1 MTRRRPTKLRVI
13 VQSVVSAIIGFA
25 MVALIMVV
33 LFDGDGGQT
42 ADVADGAISVEDIV
56 TLVEP
61 DQKVA
66 VTGFVFVGQRRTILC
81 SARNDDD
88 PPYCEGAAIDLLN
101 LDPNRLD
108 LAIPDDAPAYSRDE
122 VTLLGDY
129 RVGVLTVT
137 EVLQS

>member
-1 MTRRRPTKLRVI
+1 MTPRRPARLRVI
-13 VQSVVSAIIGFA
+13 VRSVVSAVIGFA
-25 MVALIMVV
+25 LVALILVV
-33 LFDGDGGQT
+33 FFDRTGNET
-42 ADVADGAISVEDIV
+42 ADVADGAISVEDIIS
-56 TLVEP
+56 LVDP
-61 DQKVA
+61 DQRVA
-66 VTGFVFVGQRRTILC
+66 VTGFVFVGERRSILC

-88 PPYCEGAAIDLLN
+88 PPYCEGVSIDLQN

-129 RVGVLTVT
+129 RVGVLSVS